1 MSQSI
6 EATEMSNGRRG
17 VFVSSECGEFFR
29 IGIREVHKL
38 QDFALAEYR
47 RMGVQLFEVVEW
59 LD

>member
-1 MSQSI
+1 MSQNI
-6 EATEMSNGRRG
+6 EATEISHGRRG
-17 VFVSSECGEFFR
+17 VFVRSDRGEFFR

-47 RMGVQLFEVVEW
+47 RMGVRLFEVVEW